1 MINFKILFFILL
13 GIIAI
18 ALLVFGPRI
27 YKGIQLKQDKVKT
40 YAIQNVA
47 TSKCIRPY
55 NAGFKDNNKVIL
67 YNHNNWE
74 CITWQF
80 VEIEKDTFL
89 LKNLYTEKTFQPMV
103 NPSAGVTMWQKP
115 LGGSALQYWE
125 FLKQD
130 DGAYYIRLKG
140 TDLYLTAASEEQN
153 ADIVLKP
160 MQNEINQQWK
170 LIEQHPI
177 V

>member
-1 MINFKILFFILL
+1 MSYKTLFYALI
-13 GIIAI
+13 GIIVVV
-18 ALLVFGPRI
+18 ALIFGPRI
-27 YKGIQLKQDKVKT
+27 YKGILLKKDKVQT

-55 NAGFKDNNKVIL
+55 NAGFKDNNSVIL
-67 YNHNNWE
+67 YSLNNWE

-80 VEIEKDTFL
+80 IELEENTFL
-89 LKNLYTEKTFQPMV
+89 LKNLYTEKTFQPTSE
-103 NPSAGVTMWQKP
+103 PSEGVTMWQKP
-115 LGGSALQYWE
+115 LGGSKQQYWE
-125 FLKQD
+125 FIKQEN
-130 DGAYYIRLKG
+130 GTYYIRLKG
-140 TDLYLTAASEEQN
+140 TELYLTAATGEQN

-160 MQNEINQQWK
+160 LQKTTDQQWK